1 MARSRNIKPSFF
13 CNDVLADTEPLAR
26 LLFIGLWT
34 IADREGRLE
43 YRPKRIKAEILPYDD
58 VDVEKLIKQLSD
70 GGFLIVYRH
79 LEIEYI
85 QVVNFT
91 KHQNPHMKE
100 QASTIPAPDLHSS
113 CHADSLNPLIDSLN
127 PLPRKTQYEF
137 SEEVLQAWK
146 KAYPNVDIDTEIA
159 KAFAWETS
167 NPKNAKKNKERF
179 VNSWLSR
186 AKPSPAKPKDTSD
199 NMRLQK
205 ELMGI
210 ADV

>member
-13 CNDVLADTEPLAR
+13 CNDILADTDPLAR

-58 VDVEKLIKQLSD
+58 CDVENLVNQLVK
-70 GGFLIVYRH
+70 GGFLHVYKAGQT
-79 LEIEYI
+79 EYI
-85 QVVNFT
+85 QVVNFS

-127 PLPRKTQYEF
+127 PHPQKKGYEF
-137 SEEVLQAWK
+137 SEDVLNAWRA
-146 KAYPNVDIDTEIA
+146 AYPRVDIDTEIA
-159 KAFAWETS
+159 KAYAWEAS
-167 NPKNAKKNKERF
+167 NPKNTKRNKERF
-179 VNSWLSR
+179 VNGWLSR
-186 AKPSPAKPKDTSD
+186 AKPSPAKPKDTTD
-199 NMRLQK
+199 KMELQK
-205 ELMGI
+205 QLMGI
-210 ADV
+210 SDV